1 MYCWNNRK
9 HGQFYNSTHRI
20 LQTDYEAAGI
30 RYYTRDDGT
39 AQTNGSSR
47 TRITSTIENSGRNNN
62 GDLHILTILSINQG
76 SGTSTRHQNRAQKSG
91 FFCCHES
98 MKGWKENAC
107 GKRPHKKLDCGKQKV
122 QKTIEEWE
130 LTRQCHMRHGRW
142 GEWDDSICWK
152 PRTSCRR
159 CCTACN
165 LLSNEAPCFQLP
177 FLRLLLLLL
186 HHPCL
191 CPLHC
196 RMHPCRKKASK
207 QHKIRR
213 NNRAQQASSACPP
226 SSLSSSSS
234 SSPSSSC
241 FLPRLRVRRTY

>member
-1 MYCWNNRK
+1 
-9 HGQFYNSTHRI
+9 
-20 LQTDYEAAGI
+20 
-30 RYYTRDDGT
+30 
-39 AQTNGSSR
+39 
-47 TRITSTIENSGRNNN
+47 
-62 GDLHILTILSINQG
+62 
-76 SGTSTRHQNRAQKSG
+76 
-91 FFCCHES
+91 
-98 MKGWKENAC
+98 MKGLKENAC

-165 LLSNEAPCFQLP
+165 LLRNEAPCFQFP
-177 FLRLLLLLL
+177 FLRLLL

-207 QHKIRR
+207 QRTQNPPK
-213 NNRAQQASSACPP
+213 QSSAASELRLRSVVVVVFFFFFAFVFLLP
-226 SSLSSSSS
+226 SSSSRASYLLTDS
-234 SSPSSSC
+234 SFTKPFSLIYHS
-241 FLPRLRVRRTY
+241 Y